1 MEIPLPPNDIEL
13 RNIIDKLA
21 DFVARNGPEF
31 ESMTKSKQKGNPKFA
46 FLYGGEFYN
55 YYQYKVITRQALLKQ
70 QSQPNMSLP
79 PLMGQQGFP
88 QMMQGFGQQPGL
100 SAMQQ
105 QQQQQ
110 QMHHQQQSQSQLPP
124 TTNANSGGSNAMPQ
138 IWSNPPPVN
147 TGPSAASIPIV
158 QNNLNAQL
166 TAQLETLTKQQ
177 HALSEQIRQSEM
189 NLTAQHEVLLQQQ
202 QVQIDEALNRAQE
215 DMLLTLAKENN
226 ISLLEFDSKLQPI
239 IESCTKDSISNG
251 KGWILQHCTDS
262 GKCQIIS
269 QYLLRKVLIAGVI
282 FTQKLHLIYL
292 VNDVIHHCIR
302 KNAEELKKCLESA
315 VIPMFCN
322 AQITA
327 NDEQRMKLSKLL
339 SLWESKGNFFDACV
353 ISKLKSPPSSL
364 QEYQTSLLSQHA
376 NVVAAVRQT
385 TKTTFDNYQQQHQA
399 FVQHATQQIAL
410 LEKQKQQ
417 QLEQHARKTGGHGGG
432 GGGIPQAPPPP
443 LLPELMA
450 AVVGAS
456 GVAANGSGI
465 VVGVPGAPPGAVAPS
480 AHPQLPV
487 GDQRGGNGAQGGGG
501 GPIPS
506 LLDQNINFGLLSA
519 AIQKL
524 KNLHDNGQP
533 SGGPGTV
540 GPQSGNSSATGSGRP
555 EAQDGAG
562 GFTQPPPN
570 FPIPD
575 LSRPPPNF
583 QYNAG
588 NQQPPTSSSG
598 GEPLGNNDHPQ
609 QQQQPHLH
617 HAGDGRNDG
626 ILQAPLHDER
636 DRELS
641 DQPLGGEL
649 DGRCEQQ
656 DGSDGG
662 VQPAPAAAAPPV
674 KIPYFELPAGLMVP
688 LIRLEDFSYH
698 SLDPDEIRLPP
709 PTPTNDRLVSAV
721 EAFFAPPSHER
732 PRDGEG
738 WEKLALYEYFKVKN
752 ASRKQKEDEI
762 DRGLRDRSRSPSPID
777 PDLLKVTKKHK
788 KRVYR
793 SKSRSRSRSPADNGH
808 ATVAPAGGQQV
819 NASIGGGGGSGGSG
833 NGGNG
838 RNQRRDHRNHRSR
851 SKSRSRSRS
860 PRSPAG
866 SLGSQSSASG
876 RRVHSRSPPSRRGG
890 GGGGGDRDRDR
901 VRESRRS
908 PTPPSFATGGFMKTG
923 SNFAADDG
931 GPAKAGPGHHP
942 HHLMKGGGGGGNMGA
957 VGSNNAGTGGGDRI
971 GLGATIEPLRHESNN
986 PADPYESFRRNKGA
1000 AFITRMK
1007 ARADERN

>member
-1 MEIPLPPNDIEL
+1 MEIIPLPPNDIEL

-31 ESMTKSKQKGNPKFA
+31 ELMTKSKQKGNPKFA
-46 FLYGGEFYN
+46 FLYGGEYYN
-55 YYQYKVITRQALLKQ
+55 YYQYKVITRQAMMKQ
-70 QSQPNMSLP
+70 QQQHQPQPNMSLP
-79 PLMGQQGFP
+79 PLMGQPFPPMLPGFA
-88 QMMQGFGQQPGL
+88 QQPPP
-100 SAMQQ
+100 MQQ

-110 QMHHQQQSQSQLPP
+110 QQQLHQHHQQQSQSQPPPKLPP
-124 TTNANSGGSNAMPQ
+124 ASNAPGGTSNAMPQ
-138 IWSNPPPVN
+138 IWSNPPP
-147 TGPSAASIPIV
+147 
-158 QNNLNAQL
+158 LNAGPPNAVVPMAPSNHNSQL
-166 TAQLETLTKQQ
+166 TAQLEALTKQQ

-189 NLTAQHEVLLQQQ
+189 NLTAQHGVLLQQQ
-202 QVQIDEALNRAQE
+202 QVQIDEALTRAQE
-215 DMLLTLAKENN
+215 DLLIALAKENN

-239 IESCTKDSISNG
+239 IDSCTKDSISNG

-269 QYLLRKVLIAGVI
+269 QYLLRKALIAGVL

-327 NDEQRMKLSKLL
+327 NEEQRVKLTKLL

-364 QEYQTSLLSQHA
+364 QEYQTSILSQHA
-376 NVVAAVRQT
+376 NVVAAVTQA
-385 TKTTFDNYQQQHQA
+385 TKTTFENYQQQHQA

-417 QLEQHARKTGGHGGG
+417 QLEQHARQQTGGHGGL
-432 GGGIPQAPPPP
+432 PQAPPPP

-450 AVVGAS
+450 AVVGA
-456 GVAANGSGI
+456 GVGGGSNGG
-465 VVGVPGAPPGAVAPS
+465 VLVGPGGAPGPGSATGPS
-480 AHPQLPV
+480 QLTM
-487 GDQRGGNGAQGGGG
+487 GDRGGNGSTGGQ
-501 GPIPS
+501 IPS

-519 AIQKL
+519 ALQKL
-524 KNLHDNGQP
+524 KNIQDNGQP
-533 SGGPGTV
+533 AGGQ
-540 GPQSGNSSATGSGRP
+540 QSNVPPPPAAGREP
-555 EAQDGAG
+555 EAAG
-562 GFTQPPPN
+562 GFSQPPPN

-583 QYNAG
+583 QYNAT
-588 NQQPPTSSSG
+588 NQPPLG
-598 GEPLGNNDHPQ
+598 GCEGPPLGNNGDQ
-609 QQQQPHLH
+609 QQH
-617 HAGDGRNDG
+617 HQLGDGRDDG
-626 ILQAPLHDER
+626 SLLQMSDDQHDHDR
-636 DRELS
+636 DLPDHQRPG
-641 DQPLGGEL
+641 DEL
-649 DGRCEQQ
+649 DGRREQQ
-656 DGSDGG
+656 DGSDNGSK
-662 VQPAPAAAAPPV
+662 PSAAAAPAPL
-674 KIPYFELPAGLMVP
+674 PYFELPAGLMVP

-698 SLDPDEIRLPP
+698 PLNPDDIRLPP

-752 ASRKQKEDEI
+752 ASRKQKDDEI
-762 DRGLRDRSRSPSPID
+762 DRGVRDRSRSPSPID
-777 PDLLKVTKKHK
+777 PDLLKVTKKQK

-808 ATVAPAGGQQV
+808 PAGMV
-819 NASIGGGGGSGGSG
+819 ASGGGAA
-833 NGGNG
+833 GGNG
-838 RNQRRDHRNHRSR
+838 RTHPRTHHRNHRSR

-860 PRSPAG
+860 PRSPSRRSPPAVV
-866 SLGSQSSASG
+866 SQPSSG
-876 RRVHSRSPPSRRGG
+876 RRVHSRSPPARRGG
-890 GGGGGDRDRDR
+890 GGGGGGGTDRDRDR
-901 VRESRRS
+901 SRDTRRS
-908 PTPPSFATGGFMKTG
+908 PTPPSFASGGFMKAT
-923 SNFAADDG
+923 SSFLEESSTK
-931 GPAKAGPGHHP
+931 PVAGGHHS
-942 HHLMKGGGGGGNMGA
+942 HHLMKGGGGGGGGGGAMG
-957 VGSNNAGTGGGDRI
+957 GGGMGGGDRI
-971 GLGATIEPLRHESNN
+971 GLGATIEPLRHEQHN